1 MDTLTEKRLVAFS
14 LEVKGEQREGFQALL
29 KCFIFIIVGGI
40 ALFIHWR
47 IGKKARE

>member
-29 KCFIFIIVGGI
+29 KCFIFILVGGI